1 MITIRKY
8 RRDDERDWVRCRVL
22 SMLDTTWYDDVLTS
36 KPSYQNPA
44 VQVVADYNGRIVGLM
59 DVEYDLPIRG
69 ICYRRETPGGVIR
82 TLAVLP
88 EYRGEQVATHRLKY
102 ACDLLR
108 EEGIGHLEAWVRK
121 DDAPACTFFQRRDFQ
136 SSYSYYHFYA
146 SSPQCRSFGDC
157 RMLDCFIMKVYGE
170 YIGGSPD
177 LIREKADRVY
187 ECLLYER
194 SF

>member
-59 DVEYDLPIRG
+59 DVEYDLPLRG
-69 ICYRRETPGGVIR
+69 ICYRRETPGG
-82 TLAVLP
+82 
-88 EYRGEQVATHRLKY
+88 
-102 ACDLLR
+102 DLLR
-108 EEGIGHLEAWVRK
+108 EEGISHLEAWVRK
-121 DDAPACTFFQRRDFQ
+121 DDATACTIFQRRDFQ

-146 SSPQCRSFGDC
+146 SAPHCRSFGDC

-170 YIGGSPD
+170 YIGSSPD